1 VKLGGGELKLTVGRG
16 SRSLFPELFLFVEH
30 IVGFGLGWV
39 ETGANGASLIVWMRG
54 AALSGVDSNMVNSE
68 TKYL

>member
-1 VKLGGGELKLTVGRG
+1 
-16 SRSLFPELFLFVEH
+16 LFPELFLFVEH